1 MNSECVVLGEKVRG
15 KLYKGCCCI
24 FEMQTYFVTNG
35 RAIPTFLRRES
46 GMGQQCL
53 ARASSAAKVIYASP
67 LEPRMYYQTH

>member
-35 RAIPTFLRRES
+35 RAIPTFLRRGERY
-46 GMGQQCL
+46 G
-53 ARASSAAKVIYASP
+53 SAVSRQSE
-67 LEPRMYYQTH
+67 LEHR

>member
-1 MNSECVVLGEKVRG
+1 MNSECVVLGEKLRG
-15 KLYKGCCCI
+15 ELYKGYCCI

-35 RAIPTFLRRES
+35 RAIPTFLRRESRRES

-67 LEPRMYYQTH
+67 LEPRM